1 MAEAALCLVRPVL
14 NALGSLLKKMT
25 CNSVVAVVL
34 PRHCGKSSFINSITA
49 KDSLLLD
56 IEENVQLE
64 MSEGERTKLQTL
76 SGNASYNLHYFPICR
91 DYLNKVKKN
100 HKFKKIIVLCSDLE
114 LCRYLGISAVFTFVP
129 SNSLA
134 KTLGEAFPEDQK
146 ARFEESRLSLLLG
159 TKKIYTFNGFDDLHK
174 MIIQRFKL
182 QQKL

>member
-1 MAEAALCLVRPVL
+1 MAELLCLIRPL
-14 NALGSLLKKMT
+14 LSGIGSLLKKAT
-25 CNSVVAVVL
+25 CNRVVAVVL
-34 PRHCGKSSFINSITA
+34 PRHCGKSTFINSISVGDT
-49 KDSLLLD
+49 LLLD

-64 MSEGERTKLQTL
+64 MSEAERSKLQNL

-91 DYLNKVKKN
+91 DYLNKVKTN

-114 LCRYLGISAVFTFVP
+114 LCKYLGISAVFTFVP

-134 KTLGEAFPEDQK
+134 RTLSDAFPEDKK

-159 TKKIYTFNGFDDLHK
+159 TKKIFTFNGFDDLNK
-174 MIIQRFKL
+174 MIIERFKL